1 MDNETLV
8 SSLKAQLEKDGQL
21 RLRLKIVPKS
31 SKTEIVGMLGEDVVK
46 IRIAAVPAK
55 NKANMELIRFLSD
68 TFNVPKSNC
77 TIASG
82 PTAPLK
88 IVDILK

>member
-1 MDNETLV
+1 MDNETLL
-8 SSLKAQLEKDGQL
+8 SSLKQQLKKDGKL

-31 SKTEIVGMLGEDVVK
+31 STTEFVGMLGEDVVK

-55 NKANMELIRFLSD
+55 NKANTELVRFLSNV
-68 TFNVPKSNC
+68 FGVPKSAC
-77 TIASG
+77 TIVSG
-82 PTAPLK
+82 PTSPLK